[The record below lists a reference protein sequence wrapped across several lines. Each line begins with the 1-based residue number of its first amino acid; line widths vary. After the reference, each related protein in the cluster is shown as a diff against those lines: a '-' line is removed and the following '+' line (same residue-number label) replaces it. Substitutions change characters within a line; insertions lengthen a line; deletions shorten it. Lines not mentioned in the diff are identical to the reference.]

1 VTRVVSVLGVGLI
14 GLWVVAHLLYLGPI
28 RAATET
34 LIAWL
39 AGIIAVSA
47 VIAGVTVL
55 AWGVVHGGTSPAWL
69 RFVGVARTLA
79 AAIGAGLVVVGLLHY
94 RDTEPRSEIGWL
106 VAGVVVLAG
115 ALVIHAWLA
124 ATERRNLN

>member
-1 VTRVVSVLGVGLI
+1 MTRVVSVLGVGLI

-28 RAATET
+28 QAVTET

-47 VIAGVTVL
+47 VVAAVTVL
-55 AWGVVHGGTSPAWL
+55 AWGVAHGGTSPAWR
-69 RFVGVARTLA
+69 RFVGHARAIA
-79 AAIGAGLVVVGLLHY
+79 AAIGCGLVVVGLLHY
-94 RDTEPRSEIGWL
+94 RDTEPRGEIGWL

-115 ALVIHAWLA
+115 AVVIHAWLA
-124 ATERRNLN
+124 ATERRNLS